1 MSTNQQAK
9 ITPTP
14 ENRSPLFRLAVTL
27 SGVSAVWT
35 AYSAWDLLDRDPMA
49 FVAGATY
56 DILWMSLVYTEWKNR
71 TTGKDSSAAP
81 GWMMLIPVV
90 VLLTWHGHNA
100 WGVAGAIAGPFLAIG
115 TKVLWHKAIEDSVDE
130 VFICKARAAKE
141 IDLLNAETDIIMETA
156 EAEIRKEDAE
166 AEAEHKRVLAQKERE
181 HEVAMAD
188 ERYKAEEKKAAA
200 ENKGD
205 LILTQIESSHFER
218 IYALLERQNPQ
229 VQQTISGEIVAPQ
242 QQPALGSLPA
252 AKSRQGVVSVRVQPD
267 GELTEAQEG
276 RKRLA
281 ALYYLAEDEALAQG
295 QALSKSAFADKI
307 GYTKLQVSRSC
318 REFGRTDIGN
328 IESYREER
336 TG

>member
-1 MSTNQQAK
+1 MSTNQKAK
-9 ITPTP
+9 TDPTP
-14 ENRSPLFRLAVTL
+14 ENRSPLFRLAVNL

-35 AYSAWDLLDRDPMA
+35 AYSSWDLLDRHPMA

-71 TTGKDSSAAP
+71 TTGKNSSAAP

-90 VLLTWHGHNA
+90 VLLTWHGHDA
-100 WGVAGAIAGPFLAIG
+100 WGVAGAIAGPFLAVG
-115 TKVLWHKAIEDSVDE
+115 TKVLWHKAIDDSVDE
-130 VFICKARAAKE
+130 VFICKAKAAKE
-141 IDLLNAETDIIMETA
+141 IDLLNTETDIIMETA

-166 AEAEHKRVLAQKERE
+166 AEAEHKRVLAQKERA

-188 ERYKAEEKKAAA
+188 ERYKAEEKRAAA

-205 LILTQIESSHFER
+205 LILTQIESAHFER

-229 VQQTISGEIVAPQ
+229 TQQTISGEIVAPP
-242 QQPALGSLPA
+242 QPALGSLPA
-252 AKSRQGVVSVRVQPD
+252 AKSRPGVVSVRVQPD

-281 ALYYLAEDEALAQG
+281 ALYYLAEDEALSEG
-295 QALSKSAFADKI
+295 KSLSKSAFAEKI

-318 REFGRTDIGN
+318 REFARTDIGD